1 MPPRGATATAWT
13 SDRIGIR
20 PPPHKPPAQKSDKG
34 KGRANTPEPA
44 RSAAVRKL
52 DELLTGLRSSS
63 RQNTTTPD
71 DGCFCQ
77 GARPPTKNAHSHL
90 SHYTARIHQPS
101 EYTPICTSC
110 GLILCTLHLPHRPCP
125 SCSSQ
130 LLDTPTRTALIVQIE
145 ERRAQTLEEEAA
157 MRARAAEELR
167 LAEGAFP
174 ALGGGAA
181 PGTGIAGGA
190 GKGGVLSFDEKTK
203 RVKVEAYRVTSAPA
217 DVEGDGVEDGM
228 GRVPPPESLREV
240 QYLRVPR
247 GPATRWTVSRDGQ
260 GGAKYVA
267 APEHSSGRRG
277 KGKAG
282 GGA

>member
-1 MPPRGATATAWT
+1 
-13 SDRIGIR
+13 
-20 PPPHKPPAQKSDKG
+20 
-34 KGRANTPEPA
+34 
-44 RSAAVRKL
+44 
-52 DELLTGLRSSS
+52 
-63 RQNTTTPD
+63 
-71 DGCFCQ
+71 
-77 GARPPTKNAHSHL
+77 
-90 SHYTARIHQPS
+90 
-101 EYTPICTSC
+101 
-110 GLILCTLHLPHRPCP
+110 
-125 SCSSQ
+125 
-130 LLDTPTRTALIVQIE
+130 
-145 ERRAQTLEEEAA
+145 

-174 ALGGGAA
+174 ALGGPVVGAQ
-181 PGTGIAGGA
+181 TGGG

-203 RVKVEAYRVTSAPA
+203 RVKVEAYRVTSARA